1 MENSKELFVKAF
13 MEAERL
19 DNINLPNEEEID
31 WNFSEKFERSMN
43 KLIKKNDRIKLST
56 RRRMRKGLLA
66 AIIAI
71 IVLFTGLMSV
81 SATRTPFIEF
91 IKRIF
96 PQFNE
101 ITISEESTPPVE
113 TIETEYTLSDLP
125 QGYVLDTYQSDD
137 YSVFAIWKND
147 SSEEISFS
155 QRLLDSS
162 FTIDNEHYYEELKI
176 NGHESYYVEDEY
188 GALLRWTDGYYW
200 FTIRVPASNIDNV
213 MTLQENLSLI
223 HI

>member
-31 WNFSEKFERSMN
+31 LNFSEKFERSMN

-137 YSVFAIWKND
+137 
-147 SSEEISFS
+147 
-155 QRLLDSS
+155 
-162 FTIDNEHYYEELKI
+162 
-176 NGHESYYVEDEY
+176 
-188 GALLRWTDGYYW
+188 
-200 FTIRVPASNIDNV
+200 
-213 MTLQENLSLI
+213 
-223 HI
+223 